1 MKKRLGLSSVFKLF
15 IIGTLLIAVIG
26 MDGCSCIKPPVIE
39 WIKVFVDTDNDETFE
54 DTEEIYPEGSTY
66 TIPVNY
72 SFQIRIKTREPLSDD
87 DLGKSKV
94 SIQNQPSPIS
104 IEILDVSE
112 STYKADFFINILGP
126 LAAGKYQA
134 DIILYSNNI
143 TSLQSITLQI
153 K

>member
-39 WIKVFVDTDNDETFE
+39 WIKVFVDTDNGGTFE

-72 SFQIRIKTREPLSDD
+72 SFQIRIKTREALSGD

-94 SIQNQPSPIS
+94 SIQNQPPPIS
-104 IEILDVSE
+104 IEILDVPE
-112 STYKADFFINILGP
+112 STYKADFTSSNFSVGE
-126 LAAGKYQA
+126 YRA
-134 DIILYSNNI
+134 DIIIYSNGVL
-143 TSLQSITLQI
+143 SVQSITLKI
-153 K
+153 